1 MPLTIRKQP
10 RSPYWFARGTVSTR
24 LADGT
29 IHNVRIEKS
38 TRTTSKRRAAQ
49 ISSDLERY
57 YHEIAYNPK
66 KPGPRKTF
74 AGAALTYIQSHGG
87 ESDRFITKLIEHFGE
102 TPIDE
107 IDQAA
112 VARAASELYPDCSAS
127 THVRAVFAPTT
138 TILRLSGVNPNFK
151 RPRIQKA
158 PVIVPPEDWFDAVLP
173 HCPPKLAALLIT
185 LTLRGRRITGLLNLR
200 EDAINYET
208 GVAVIRRT
216 KTGDPIQI
224 TIPETALDLLKQA
237 RPKGFT
243 GRYSRSVFGYVSRS
257 NVYRALAKACE
268 CAGILVTDKNG
279 KKVGGYYG
287 SHAIGRHAF
296 ASRLLGDGK
305 SVKFV
310 AEAGRWKSPR
320 LVLDT
325 YGHLEH
331 QDVDKAVDEVGY
343 RWGSKRKA
351 QQKSKEKQDVK
362 S

>member
-1 MPLTIRKQP
+1 MPLTIRKQAG
-10 RSPYWFARGTVSTR
+10 SPFWFARGTVPAR
-24 LADGT
+24 QPDGT
-29 IHNVRIEKS
+29 IQNVRIERS
-38 TRTTSKRRAAQ
+38 TRCKSKRAAAQ
-49 ISSDLERY
+49 VAEDFARY
-57 YHEIAYNPK
+57 YYELAHHPK
-66 KPGPRKTF
+66 PTPTKTF

-112 VARAASELYPDCSAS
+112 VAKAASELYPNGSAS

-185 LTLRGRRITGLLNLR
+185 LTLRGRRVTELLDLR
-200 EDAINYET
+200 EDAIDYET

-216 KTGDPIQI
+216 KTGDPIQV
-224 TIPETALDLLKQA
+224 TIPEAALELLKQE

-257 NVYRALAKACE
+257 NVYRALAQACE
-268 CAGILVTDKNG
+268 RAGILVTDKNG
-279 KKVGGYYG
+279 KKIGGYYG

-296 ASRLLGDGK
+296 ASRLLAGGK

-343 RWGSKRKA
+343 RWGSERTALKKTD
-351 QQKSKEKQDVK
+351 KKQ
-362 S
+362 